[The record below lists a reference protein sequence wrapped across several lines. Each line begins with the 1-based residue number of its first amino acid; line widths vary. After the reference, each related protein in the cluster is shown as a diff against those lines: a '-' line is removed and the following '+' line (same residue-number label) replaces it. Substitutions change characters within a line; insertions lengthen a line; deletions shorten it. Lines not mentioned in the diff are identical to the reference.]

1 MMEENLF
8 KDVQVVSVAA
18 NEVAPDLVY
27 IDDEEEEPRVP
38 GMTAIKIELREED
51 PKRSSTP
58 FDSDS
63 DNFMSNIMQPIEEK
77 NQNEQEIV
85 KEPTESFKSCTIG
98 TEFLKTPIEMDDD
111 CSIQDQEQFEIV
123 ENVEEKDTSTDST
136 NDSTRANKSNESNDH
151 SYSQPPPKEPNSF
164 CDDIVKNILQEA
176 NLSTSKNAII
186 LLKEYTKFFE
196 NLTNEHQHSQLS
208 LYLKQM
214 MFSLNNNE
222 DEILSKPEEVLV
234 ETIQNKEVEENCDKS
249 KSENPSSEMVENQE
263 DTEKTAES
271 MKTDELVTSI
281 EMDVSSGDMSIK
293 SDVIQVKQELVE
305 TNTGNE
311 VTENKEECKVNG
323 TIVEEADKLKVY
335 VNNAQEKT
343 AEFCENNQKLLDS
356 VFVSEEDV
364 ENGNSKFRTSLYNF
378 ITFNVALLMAFDNK
392 TDENKTL
399 IEDEINKIKE
409 SLAKSRRT
417 SKDNNIEISTD
428 EVAGS
433 SRKSSTDEKTP
444 KSRKSS
450 VSSLDKDLSD
460 SDSDSS
466 VNRLTNLKSLDQR
479 RYETQKSQNVTE
491 KSAKATQKA
500 KKVAKENSDDS
511 SVHSESSE
519 SESESP
525 KKIDKSDIENESS
538 EDEELKL
545 KQKLEMKAR
554 NNLLASSDDDDD
566 EESYVTSQTEDFS
579 SDDERN
585 DNKVSKKKKKS
596 TKKLESSDEE
606 MSAKEEVSKEP
617 PPIPKVNGDVP
628 QLDISLTKSDE
639 SMSDVKENGEDKKS
653 RKRHRK
659 SSFEREIFNKSLL
672 DDSDDESSGHESDK
686 SDGQLATK
694 KMKKGSQ
701 SSSKRNS
708 IEATKTTSVVD
719 LTQTINIRAERMPP
733 TLEKYLEKIS
743 STADDQLTAE
753 QPSSST
759 KVESP
764 KKNDQQK
771 SSKAPSPSLDDI
783 DCISISSESDS
794 EISSTISEG
803 PSRRRKQ
810 LTEEEL
816 KEETKKAKR
825 DENERVKKLE
835 DKEKRMSQYLT
846 QRLSQSDVIAA
857 DELVLDYSEEKEL
870 AIVVH
875 ETLVGKL
882 KDHQVDGI
890 KFMYNNCYGSVDEVK
905 ENNGSGCI
913 LAHCMGLGK
922 TLQLIA
928 LLHTVTRYPELHT
941 KRILIIC
948 PKSTIHNWVEEF
960 RKWLNGLDNKPV
972 VIYLEDNLRI
982 EKRIDKL
989 REWFES
995 KRPSVFLINYESF
1008 RILANWSGSHKRS
1021 KIALPEETT
1030 KKYKQQ
1036 ISKYLLNPGP
1046 HIAIC
1051 DEGHI
1056 IKNQKGA
1063 TNRAITKVTT
1073 RRRIILTGTPVQNA
1087 LHEYYAMVEWI
1098 KPNILGTIHEFN
1110 NIYANPIKDGQNK
1123 DSTDHQIKKMKQ
1135 KSYVLNKNLSR
1146 FVQRKDAQ
1154 VLKEFLPMK
1163 YEYCISIPLTK
1174 VQERLYNTC
1183 LQANR
1188 DDHMG
1193 RNLLPIYTA
1202 LRKIWTHPRVLQYAY
1217 ERAKKGEHKFGN
1229 AQQQQQLQQ
1238 LKEAKKSQ
1246 NAFNEE
1252 EGDEPDDIFDT
1263 SQGTTAVTNNW
1274 WNSMLTETDMNSLT
1288 SSHKMILL
1296 FEILR
1301 LCEMK
1306 KEKILIFSSF
1316 VAVLDIIEGFMK
1328 AIHNQETNPNAKLY
1342 GLDKYKTTWELGK
1355 DYFRLDGSTP
1365 RNVRQEM
1372 INAFNNS
1379 PSPRL
1384 RCFLISAKAG
1394 GQGINLVAANRC
1406 IIIDTSWNPAND
1418 NQNIFRIFRL
1428 GQKKT
1433 CYVYRLVAASTME
1446 ERVYSRSVT
1455 KEAMS
1460 HRVVEKK
1467 QIDRHYVR
1475 TELEELFVP
1484 YELKPQEKTPNFPSD
1499 DILRYLLHAL
1509 PKSAYNFHEHDSLLE
1524 NKPDQELNE
1533 DEKNEAWNSYLA
1545 ELQGNR
1551 HQLQSNNPNANSQL
1565 LGAFGKSPISA
1576 DFMKLYQDMM
1586 GTTTNYGN
1594 LAGLMPSGSLSGLDS
1609 LGLSSTYFPMSS
1621 GFYTHDL
1628 LKRFGN
1634 YDPLNIYSSSL
1645 PTSTNIHSTSS
1656 TSPLMQQ
1663 SVLRNSHNPISALG
1677 NMAVAA
1683 TSSYNAN
1690 NIPPASNS
1698 IFAQPV
1704 STSSNNNQSI
1714 VPTMMPYSAQTSG
1727 SQINKNLPK
1736 KKVTDLGYNKK
1747 DANKNNP
1754 IPTNLS
1760 KRSVIMDP
1768 IVVPPNSSENLSILP
1783 DDQSPPKSIA
1793 GTSARTLPKAVNDPK
1808 KVEKISLAGKTL
1820 NAVKGFTDKI
1830 LGNQRS
1836 LIRPNVIMTK
1846 TGDANKNQSNASIVS
1861 QKSQSPNVVKT
1872 AQGTVIQKPTNS
1884 PAQRSLNPQL
1894 SDMRKLSS
1902 ATPWLKPTNNK
1913 AIPANKKQNLV
1924 TVSPAMKTINRQLV
1938 KSPATVKLVNT
1949 TKQANTSVNKSQSVV
1964 NPNLTSQQKVTN
1976 VRTMPL
1982 TKQMSPN
1989 VSKMMHQQQKRV
2001 IDNQTNQNLKRLR
2014 IGDSISLSQN
2024 SQQIGSQRLSIQQ
2037 IEPQRS
2043 NVQVLTQRPNAN
2055 QAVLQRVT
2063 SQPINS
2069 QVIQSVSRVQ
2079 KPSQQSNKNSTQA
2092 QPEVVEVD

>member
-1 MMEENLF
+1 MEENLF

-18 NEVAPDLVY
+18 NEEAPDLVY
-27 IDDEEEEPRVP
+27 IDDEEEEPRAS

-58 FDSDS
+58 FDI
-63 DNFMSNIMQPIEEK
+63 DNDNSMDIKMPSL
-77 NQNEQEIV
+77 NEQKISE
-85 KEPTESFKSCTIG
+85 EGTSSEATESYKTCIVES
-98 TEFLKTPIEMDDD
+98 EFLKTPIELDDD
-111 CSIQDQEQFEIV
+111 CSIQEQEQFEIV

-214 MFSLNNNE
+214 MFSLDNNE
-222 DEILSKPEEVLV
+222 NEILTKPDEVPD
-234 ETIQNKEVEENCDKS
+234 ETVQATEFVDKS
-249 KSENPSSEMVENQE
+249 KNENSSAENQVE
-263 DTEKTAES
+263 IDKTSES
-271 MKTDELVTSI
+271 LKSDELVASI
-281 EMDVSSGDMSIK
+281 EMEMSC
-293 SDVIQVKQELVE
+293 SDISMRSEVIQVKQEVME
-305 TNTGNE
+305 INTGNT
-311 VTENKEECKVNG
+311 VMENKEECKVNG
-323 TIVEEADKLKVY
+323 TIDEEADKLKVY
-335 VNNAQEKT
+335 VNKAQEKT

-356 VFVSEEDV
+356 VFVTEEDV
-364 ENGNSKFRTSLYNF
+364 ENGNSKFTTSLYNF
-378 ITFNVALLMAFDNK
+378 ISFNVALMMAIDNK
-392 TDENKTL
+392 SDEDKSL
-399 IEDEINKIKE
+399 IDNEINKIRNNI
-409 SLAKSRRT
+409 SKSRRT
-417 SKDNNIEISTD
+417 SNNIEVTAD
-428 EVAGS
+428 DVAGP
-433 SRKSSTDEKTP
+433 SRKSSIDEKTL

-466 VNRLTNLKSLDQR
+466 VNRLTNLKSLDQK
-479 RYETQKSQNVTE
+479 RYETQKSQNAAV
-491 KSAKATQKA
+491 KSTQKA
-500 KKVAKENSDDS
+500 KKKTKENSDDS

-525 KKIDKSDIENESS
+525 KKNDKSDDEGKSS

-545 KQKLEMKAR
+545 KQRLEMKAR
-554 NNLLASSDDDDD
+554 NDLLASSDDDED
-566 EESYVTSQTEDFS
+566 EESYVTSQTSDFS
-579 SDDERN
+579 TDDDRIGS
-585 DNKVSKKKKKS
+585 KALKKKKKHA
-596 TKKLESSDEE
+596 KKLEFSDEE
-606 MSAKEEVSKEP
+606 MSDKNEKSKELESS
-617 PPIPKVNGDVP
+617 PKVNGDTP
-628 QLDISLTKSDE
+628 QMDISTTKSDE
-639 SMSDVKENGEDKKS
+639 SMFDVKENGEDKKS

-672 DDSDDESSGHESDK
+672 NDSDDESSGNESDK
-686 SDGQLATK
+686 SDGQQATK

-701 SSSKRNS
+701 NSSKRNS
-708 IEATKTTSVVD
+708 IEGPKTSVVD
-719 LTQTINIRAERMPP
+719 LTQPINIRADRMAP

-743 STADDQLTAE
+743 SNAEDLTTTE
-753 QPSSST
+753 QPLNSM
-759 KVESP
+759 KVDSSP
-764 KKNDQQK
+764 KKNDTQK
-771 SSKAPSPSLDDI
+771 SSKAPSPTLDDI

-803 PSRRRKQ
+803 TTRRRKQ

-835 DKEKRMSQYLT
+835 DKEKKMTQYLT

-857 DELVLDYSEEKEL
+857 DELVLDYSEEKNL
-870 AIVVH
+870 AVVVH

-1174 VQERLYNTC
+1174 VQERLYNSC

-1217 ERAKKGEHKFGN
+1217 ERAKKGEHKFLSN
-1229 AQQQQQLQQ
+1229 QQQQQLQTQ
-1238 LKEAKKSQ
+1238 KETKKSQ
-1246 NAFNEE
+1246 NVFNEE

-1328 AIHNQETNPNAKLY
+1328 AIHNQDTNPNAKLY

-1372 INAFNNS
+1372 INMYNNS

-1484 YELKPQEKTPNFPSD
+1484 YELKPQEKTPNFPCD
-1499 DILRYLLHAL
+1499 DILRYLIHAL

-1551 HQLQSNNPNANSQL
+1551 HQLQNNNPNNQL
-1565 LGAFGKSPISA
+1565 MGAFGKSQMPA
-1576 DFMKLYQDMM
+1576 DFMNLYNLMQSP
-1586 GTTTNYGN
+1586 TNFSN
-1594 LAGLMPSGSLSGLDS
+1594 LAGLMPSTSLSGLDT
-1609 LGLSSTYFPMSS
+1609 L
-1621 GFYTHDL
+1621 
-1628 LKRFGN
+1628 
-1634 YDPLNIYSSSL
+1634 
-1645 PTSTNIHSTSS
+1645 
-1656 TSPLMQQ
+1656 
-1663 SVLRNSHNPISALG
+1663 ALG

-1698 IFAQPV
+1698 IFAPPV
-1704 STSSNNNQSI
+1704 SGNSNNNQSL
-1714 VPTMMPYSAQTSG
+1714 VPTMMLYNAAQTSG
-1727 SQINKNLPK
+1727 SSQINKNLPK
-1736 KKVTDLGYNKK
+1736 KKVNDLGYNKK
-1747 DANKNNP
+1747 DTNKNNV
-1754 IPTNLS
+1754 S
-1760 KRSVIMDP
+1760 KRTVIMDP
-1768 IVVPPNSSENLSILP
+1768 MVVPPNSSENLSILP
-1783 DDQSPPKSIA
+1783 DDQTPPKSIA
-1793 GTSARTLPKAVNDPK
+1793 GTSARTLPKATNDPK
-1808 KVEKISLAGKTL
+1808 KVEKISLAGKTF
-1820 NAVKGFTDKI
+1820 NAVKGLADKL

-1846 TGDANKNQSNASIVS
+1846 TGDINKNQSNAGIVA
-1861 QKSQSPNVVKT
+1861 QKSLSPNVGKPS
-1872 AQGTVIQKPTNS
+1872 QGTVIQKPTNS
-1884 PAQRSLNPQL
+1884 TVQQRALNPQIPNNIQI
-1894 SDMRKLSS
+1894 SEMRKIGS

-1913 AIPANKKQNLV
+1913 TTPLNKKQNLV
-1924 TVSPAMKTINRQLV
+1924 TVSPAMKTLNRQLS
-1938 KSPATVKLVNT
+1938 KSPVTPKLVNVP
-1949 TKQANTSVNKSQSVV
+1949 KQVNSSGTQIINLGNKTSNDSISIIRLPPKTIPPVQPVNKLQTVT
-1964 NPNLTSQQKVTN
+1964 PNLNLSQQKILNSRPTQ
-1976 VRTMPL
+1976 P
-1982 TKQMSPN
+1982 TKQIMSPN
-1989 VSKMMHQQQKRV
+1989 VPKMLQHEKRV
-2001 IDNQTNQNLKRLR
+2001 IDNQTNQTLKRIR
-2014 IGDSISLSQN
+2014 IGDSMSMSQN
-2024 SQQIGSQRLSIQQ
+2024 SQQIGSQRLNTQQ
-2037 IEPQRS
+2037 MEPQRS
-2043 NVQVLTQRPNAN
+2043 NAQVLTQRPNIN
-2055 QAVLQRVT
+2055 QASLQRVT
-2063 SQPINS
+2063 SQPLNS
-2069 QVIQSVSRVQ
+2069 QGIQNLSRVQ
-2079 KPSQQSNKNSTQA
+2079 KPSQQSNKTTTQA
-2092 QPEVVEVD
+2092 QQSEVVEVD